1 MFLVLWIS
9 VFFLNMNITE
19 EQFNKLVTKKEFNGL
34 ETKVDKLE
42 TKVDKLET
50 KVDKLSIEVLGTKED
65 VKGLKKELG
74 EFKVEVNE
82 KLDILISMVEANTT
96 KDKTHEQEHTA
107 NIAAHDRFESN
118 FALVKEKKFDEVTAM
133 AMKS

>member
-19 EQFNKLVTKKEFNGL
+19 EQFNKLVTKKEFNG
-34 ETKVDKLE
+34 LE